1 MDENVLQCAR
11 SEHALSMV
19 NPLTNQVQRQKTSYN
34 LAICKNDKTPSFEK
48 LFSDQ
53 VASLNLMFNQST
65 VLGNGV
71 LSVIAQKAINNLTR
85 DLLLSKEKSLL
96 LINLNRLKLR

>member
-11 SEHALSMV
+11 SEHALSIV

-53 VASLNLMFNQST
+53 VANSTESDKQSAKGFVT
-65 VLGNGV
+65 FE
-71 LSVIAQKAINNLTR
+71 R
-85 DLLLSKEKSLL
+85 KEPIVNKF
-96 LINLNRLKLR
+96 